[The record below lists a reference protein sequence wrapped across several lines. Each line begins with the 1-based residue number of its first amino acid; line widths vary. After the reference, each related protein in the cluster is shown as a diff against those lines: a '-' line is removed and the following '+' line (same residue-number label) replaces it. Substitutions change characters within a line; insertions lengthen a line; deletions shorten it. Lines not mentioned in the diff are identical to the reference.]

1 MAEGSRPRAFGNGF
15 GFAILI
21 LSFLLTAR
29 TEAAD
34 DFGAQSFVLDNGL
47 EVVVIEDHRAP
58 IVTHMVWY
66 RIGSVDEFRGKSGL
80 AHYLEHLMFKGT
92 DKIPAGEFSK
102 IVARNGGEHNA
113 FTSLD
118 FTGYYQRVAADRL
131 PLVMEMEADRM
142 TGLKIDPDEAVQE
155 LQVVIEERRSRIEN
169 SPTGLFGEQMRATQY
184 IAYPYRVPVIGWMHD
199 LEKLTRDDALEFYKH
214 FYAPKNA
221 ILVVSGD
228 VTVEQVRAL
237 AEEYYG
243 PVPNGPTI
251 ERFQAA
257 EPPQLVARRVVM
269 EHPQVRKANWSR
281 TYLAPSYLY
290 GRTELAAP
298 LQVFAEILGGTA
310 TSRLYQ
316 ELVVKQKVAVD
327 VASWYQPRRRGPG
340 EFGISITPQD
350 DDTKRLEG
358 ALEKVVAE
366 ILETGFTA
374 EEIERAK
381 NSLAS
386 AAIYARDSNE
396 FLANLFGRS
405 LVIGMTIEDIETWS
419 DQIRA
424 VTAEQVLEAA
434 NAALVPEKSVTG
446 ILLPSP
452 PATGAGE

>member
-1 MAEGSRPRAFGNGF
+1 MAPRVRGQALINVSAVI
-15 GFAILI
+15 AIV
-21 LSFLLTAR
+21 LSFLMTTGAR
-29 TEAAD
+29 AVD
-34 DFGAQSFVLDNGL
+34 DFSAQSFVLDNGL
-47 EVVVIEDHRAP
+47 QVVVIEDHRAP

-66 RIGSVDEFRGKSGL
+66 RVGSVDEFRGKSGL

-92 DKIPAGEFSK
+92 AKVPAGEFAK
-102 IVARNGGEHNA
+102 IVARNGGEGNA

-118 FTGYYQRVAADRL
+118 YTGYYQRVAADRL
-131 PLVMEMEADRM
+131 HLVMEMEADRM
-142 TGLKIDPDEAVQE
+142 NNLEIDPDEAVQE

-169 SPTGLFGEQMRATQY
+169 SANGLFGEQMRAAQY
-184 IAYPYRVPVIGWMHD
+184 LAYPYRIPVIGWMHD
-199 LEKLTRDDALEFYKH
+199 LENLTRDDALEFYRH

-221 ILVVSGD
+221 VLVVSGD
-228 VTVEQVRAL
+228 VSVDGVRAL
-237 AEEYYG
+237 AEKYYG
-243 PVPNGPTI
+243 PVPNGRTS
-251 ERFQAA
+251 ERFQAT
-257 EPPQLVARRVVM
+257 EPPQRGARRVVM
-269 EHPQVRKANWSR
+269 EHPQVKRANWSR
-281 TYLAPSYLY
+281 TYTAPSYLY
-290 GRTELAAP
+290 GRTELAFP

-350 DDTKRLEG
+350 NDTERLEA
-358 ALEKVVAE
+358 ALEEAVAA

-374 EEIERAK
+374 EEVERAK
-381 NSLAS
+381 NSLAA

-396 FLANLFGRS
+396 FLANLFGSS

-424 VTAEQVLEAA
+424 VTVDQVLQAA
-434 NAALVPEKSVTG
+434 KAALVPEKSVTG

-452 PATGAGE
+452 PLSGAGE